1 MKRLALA
8 LALVLLAAAPLLR
21 AETMPLARYI
31 DTLDAL
37 RREAPAVR
45 AAQARLLIGT
55 EVASPNGNFTAD
67 ASLLHAVAAGGAD
80 AMPRLDA
87 TLAALRSI
95 APAAAADVDVA
106 AIERMRKE
114 EEAAAMKRGGE
125 VGELEV
131 PTNDDAIE
139 RWTKWLGKAFTWL
152 GEKIEQL
159 YDWLMSWWPHAGRPD
174 EKAAFGGVPFVVIAI
189 VLAIVA
195 VLAILAF
202 EVMRKSKR
210 VERAPLAA
218 SDPQTSRRDEDPLS
232 RGANEWERYAAQL
245 AAAGRIR
252 EAIRAWYHA
261 VLVTLYAAGIL
272 HFRKGRTNWEYV
284 AMLAPALP
292 WRGAFIELTRRFEEE
307 WYGHEES
314 SREALDD
321 CAARAKEIVD
331 TVRRG
336 VAA

>member
-1 MKRLALA
+1 MKRFAFAL
-8 LALVLLAAAPLLR
+8 LLLAAAPLVR
-21 AETMPLARYI
+21 AETMPLQRYI
-31 DTLDAL
+31 EALDAL
-37 RREAPAVR
+37 HREAPAVR

-55 EVASPNGNFTAD
+55 EVSSPNGTFTAD
-67 ASLLHAVAAGGAD
+67 ASLLHAVAAGGVD

-95 APAAAADVDVA
+95 APVAATNVDVA
-106 AIERMRKE
+106 AIERMRKQ

-139 RWTKWLGKAFTWL
+139 RWMKAVKKALTWL
-152 GEKIEQL
+152 GDKIQEL
-159 YDWLMSWWPHAGRPD
+159 YDWILSWWPHERRAD
-174 EKAAFGGVPFVVIAI
+174 EKAPFGGVPIVVIVV

-195 VLAILAF
+195 VLAMLAF
-202 EVMRKSKR
+202 EVMRRSKR
-210 VERAPLAA
+210 TERAPLAA

-284 AMLAPALP
+284 SMLAPALA

-307 WYGHEES
+307 WYGHDES
-314 SREALDD
+314 SRDALAD
-321 CAARAKEIVD
+321 CSTRAKEILNV
-331 TVRRG
+331 VRRG